1 MRYRIDYRGILTTGV
16 VVAVAA
22 AGTAAVVRQSSQQG
36 ELTHAGSVEAVPIQ
50 RVARQEPTIDP
61 VRQSQGYRASSA
73 NLPAFEPEAL
83 PPVFRSGADEPEKVI
98 RSFQNAAPGWTLRSR
113 TASTGFSNN
122 GNARWFGG
130 GGGSGGGVGW
140 PGRSSGGS
148 TPTAAAVAPQRT
160 SAPSVNTPH
169 PPSSPRPSAP
179 GSPAVPGSPVG
190 LAPNGPGP
198 GIGGE
203 PNSSPPLLIPQG
215 DPHPTPHPPVDTPP
229 VGTPSTPGPAP
240 LSPTPEP
247 GSLLLVGT
255 GLVGM
260 YGALRRRFR

>member
-1 MRYRIDYRGILTTGV
+1 

-36 ELTHAGSVEAVPIQ
+36 ELTDVGSLEAVPIQ

-73 NLPAFEPEAL
+73 NLPSFEPEAL

-113 TASTGFSNN
+113 AASTGFSNN

-130 GGGSGGGVGW
+130 GGGSGGGMGW

-148 TPTAAAVAPQRT
+148 TPTSASVAPQRT

-169 PPSSPRPSAP
+169 PSPAHPSPRPSAP
-179 GSPAVPGSPVG
+179 GAPAAPGTPGAFVPG
-190 LAPNGPGP
+190 GPGLGLGGTITNSAPPTTVSFAPP
-198 GIGGE
+198 GIIDTAGG
-203 PNSSPPLLIPQG
+203 G
-215 DPHPTPHPPVDTPP
+215 A
-229 VGTPSTPGPAP
+229 PSGPGP

-247 GSLLLVGT
+247 ASLMLVGT